1 MARVKTSLRLP
12 CYLSKKKKKKEKKK
26 KKKKNNK
33 QNMVKLHAGCRCS
46 MEERKPSTQSQGS
59 LCCCQETSRA
69 PPPRVPMFF
78 SRYVQFY
85 HGLSPLQ
92 EDAVFLQ
99 EDAVFLQEDAD
110 FLQESADF
118 LQEARTF
125 YRKLCV
131 LQETSCRSLG
141 RPRIHL
147 KRRFNDYG
155 LVWMHASLCWH
166 PCTLL
171 SPCSTILVDMQPSSL
186 HQQSRSMSSQ
196 EKANFK

>member
-1 MARVKTSLRLP
+1 MQVSDALWRRGS
-12 CYLSKKKKKKEKKK
+12 
-26 KKKKNNK
+26 
-33 QNMVKLHAGCRCS
+33 
-46 MEERKPSTQSQGS
+46 PSTQSQGS
-59 LCCCQETSRA
+59 LSCSQA
-69 PPPRVPMFF
+69 PPPRVPMLF

-85 HGLSPLQ
+85 HGLNLLQ

-99 EDAVFLQEDAD
+99 EDTD

-141 RPRIHL
+141 RPRIHV
-147 KRRFNDYG
+147 KRRSSDHG
-155 LVWMHASLCWH
+155 SVWTHASLCWH

-171 SPCSTILVDMQPSSL
+171 LPCSTILVDMQPSSL
-186 HQQSRSMSSQ
+186 HQQSRSMSSHG
-196 EKANFK
+196 KIHFRG